1 MGLGMSYEENVD
13 ASATLHTPPTSAQ
26 RSEQPKAPQSMT
38 RISQKLH
45 RKLSEHQDEIIKA
58 IEEEIES
65 KAKQFE
71 EEEAALRQTNEA

>member
-1 MGLGMSYEENVD
+1 MSCEENVD

-26 RSEQPKAPQSMT
+26 RSEQPNMAW
-38 RISQKLH
+38 ISQKLY
-45 RKLSEHQDEIIKA
+45 RKLSEHQDEITKA
-58 IEEEIES
+58 IREELES